1 MKLKIFRKFLGATLL
16 FFFSTISNI
25 IAEEIVGYCLVTTID
40 LSKSNLAPE
49 DHNRFLGKVI
59 TIAISF
65 EENLIGDFS
74 EDDEMTMI
82 TGLFDGVATFTKT
95 PYGIKYSTEM
105 LVGENE
111 KDQVKYKYDNKVK
124 LISNKIIEV
133 DAFVDQS
140 GFNFNEWKFKISCK
154 ETDYTDEEKKIA
166 LDTKAYFKFEE
177 EKLKKLYDD
186 INIKEKQ

>member
-16 FFFSTISNI
+16 FFFSIIPNI
-25 IAEEIVGYCLVTTID
+25 IAEEIVGYCLVTTTN
-40 LSKSNLAPE
+40 LSKSNLAPD

-59 TIAISF
+59 TIAVSF
-65 EENLIGDFS
+65 EENLVGDFS

-105 LVGENE
+105 LVGEDE

-124 LISNKIIEV
+124 LIGNKIVEI

-154 ETDYTDEEKKIA
+154 ETDYTNEEKKTA
-166 LDTKAYFKFEE
+166 SDPKAYLKSEE
-177 EKLKKLYDD
+177 ERLKKLYDD
-186 INIKEKQ
+186 IKKKQ